1 MTNTIKFAIGILA
14 LLLLGNCS
22 TYSIKHDGNKAGVV
36 ESVPDWYVDYK
47 GFDGKFYQ
55 ETGQPVSPDMELA
68 IKKSILLAKAKL
80 ADRING
86 EMNNRT
92 TIAKNEGGKDENH
105 NVQAGAQDTIVNVI
119 SETVL
124 QHYEVNKKVVYST
137 GEKSYR
143 SYVMI
148 RISKE
153 NVDKVISNV
162 ESRKNTSIT
171 PQELDKKAK
180 DILDKKS

>member
-1 MTNTIKFAIGILA
+1 
-14 LLLLGNCS
+14 
-22 TYSIKHDGNKAGVV
+22 
-36 ESVPDWYVDYK
+36 
-47 GFDGKFYQ
+47 
-55 ETGQPVSPDMELA
+55 
-68 IKKSILLAKAKL
+68 LAKAKL

-105 NVQAGAQDTIVNVI
+105 NVQSGAQDTIVNVI
-119 SETVL
+119 SATIL

-143 SYVMI
+143 AYVMI
-148 RISKE
+148 KLSKE
-153 NVDKVISNV
+153 NVDKVISDI
-162 ESRKNTSIT
+162 ESRKNTSIS

-180 DILDKKS
+180 EILDKKS

>member
-1 MTNTIKFAIGILA
+1 
-14 LLLLGNCS
+14 
-22 TYSIKHDGNKAGVV
+22 
-36 ESVPDWYVDYK
+36 
-47 GFDGKFYQ
+47 
-55 ETGQPVSPDMELA
+55 
-68 IKKSILLAKAKL
+68 LAKAKL

-92 TIAKNEGGKDENH
+92 TIAKNESGKDENN

-119 SETVL
+119 SATVL

-143 SYVMI
+143 AYVMI
-148 RISKE
+148 KLSKE
-153 NVDKVISNV
+153 NVDKVISDI

-180 DILDKKS
+180 EILDKKS